1 MIDPHHRYGSNLRA
15 YHRYW
20 MKHTDNTDNFFHWLD
35 QGEGLNVD
43 LAEQGRSRHSLD
55 SEKVRYLTRE
65 QRANYLVK
73 VDEKGL
79 LLWAKNDKKIDTTIE
94 FKDSE
99 EGIVPGADT
108 DAEGVLPGEEAS
120 GKASSDDDR
129 ASSTSGSSAVSGT
142 ERADKYVNDQSG
154 IKKVFLISP
163 QAVMNRLLRKTTR
176 KNTYSLN
183 ILRLIIGGYM

>member
-15 YHRYW
+15 YHRHW
-20 MKHTDNTDNFFHWLD
+20 MKHTDNKDNFFHWLD

-55 SEKVRYLTRE
+55 NEKVRYLTRE

-73 VDEKGL
+73 IDEKGL
-79 LLWAKNDKKIDTTIE
+79 LRWAKNDKKIDTTIE

-99 EGIVPGADT
+99 EGIVPGDDT
-108 DAEGVLPGEEAS
+108 DAEGVPPGEETS
-120 GKASSDDDR
+120 GKASSDDDS

-154 IKKVFLISP
+154 IKVFLISP

-176 KNTYSLN
+176 KNTCSLN
-183 ILRLIIGGYM
+183 ILRLISGG